1 MQTDMRTALCGMKVG
16 GNDMLIT
23 VLLMFIYLA
32 FISMGLPDSL
42 LGSTWPAMYGQMGVP
57 ISYAGVLSMIISA
70 GTIVSS
76 FFSDRLLRRFGTGV
90 LTAGSVCLTAAALL
104 GFSYGTHFAVFCLW
118 AVPLGLGAGSV
129 DAALNN
135 FVALHYEAKHM
146 NWLHCFWGIGA
157 TAGPVLLSFWLAHG
171 YTWVMGYRTVGFVQL
186 GLGVILFGIL
196 PLWKRV
202 EQASGEGKEAVV
214 ESCAEKTEQP
224 VCLRSLLKL
233 PGVCAV
239 LVAFFCYY
247 GVEMTL
253 GLWSSSYLVLCRG
266 VSAAAAAGLV
276 SLFYVGITA
285 GRLTAGFLSGH
296 FEERQMIRAGQI
308 VLAMGVLCAVAG
320 DGEGMLKAAFLVMG
334 AGCAPIY
341 PGLLHETPGNFGKA
355 NSQAVMGI
363 QMAAAYAG
371 TTCMPP
377 LFGVLGGRLG
387 YQLFPFYVA
396 GLLCLLIFMV
406 ETVHKRVSTIPR

>member
-1 MQTDMRTALCGMKVG
+1 
-16 GNDMLIT
+16 MLIT

-224 VCLRSLLKL
+224 VSSAQFVEAARCLCGTGCLFLLL
-233 PGVCAV
+233 WCGNDA
-239 LVAFFCYY
+239 
-247 GVEMTL
+247 GTL
-253 GLWSSSYLVLCRG
+253 EQQLSGTLQRGLCGSSSRAGLPVLCGDHGR
-266 VSAAAAAGLV
+266 AAD
-276 SLFYVGITA
+276 
-285 GRLTAGFLSGH
+285 RRFL
-296 FEERQMIRAGQI
+296 
-308 VLAMGVLCAVAG
+308 
-320 DGEGMLKAAFLVMG
+320 
-334 AGCAPIY
+334 
-341 PGLLHETPGNFGKA
+341 
-355 NSQAVMGI
+355 
-363 QMAAAYAG
+363 
-371 TTCMPP
+371 
-377 LFGVLGGRLG
+377 
-387 YQLFPFYVA
+387 
-396 GLLCLLIFMV
+396 
-406 ETVHKRVSTIPR
+406 KRSF